1 MAALKAESWKHK
13 QGTGD
18 RECKCGTWKQH
29 WINISGEEWPKTCS
43 IKNCNNPAIDGAHV
57 INDNETGEWI
67 VPTCRSCN
75 DKKNDVFDLR
85 GGIKL
90 VPANK
95 SKTCEQ

>member
-1 MAALKAESWKHK
+1 MAALRAESWKHK

-29 WINISGEEWPKTCS
+29 WINISTEKWPTTCS
-43 IKNCNNPAIDGAHV
+43 IKGCNNLATDGAHV
-57 INDNETGEWI
+57 INEEEHGEWI
-67 VPTCRSCN
+67 VPMCRSCN
-75 DKKNDVFDLR
+75 DKKNDTFDLK
-85 GGIKL
+85 GNVFL